1 VVFIWFNKLRLG
13 VCLKLLS
20 AFVLVALF
28 TGLLGWY
35 AVATMEKLNGGQ
47 RTTYHDV
54 FGGTHLLATWL
65 DRAWDTRRATF
76 AYALAQKPEER
87 LTLRQQMVAGDRE
100 LEQIAAEIDAV
111 DSDRAEVDALERV
124 VASWHNYAQ
133 WRDAALADADAAND
147 PTLVVAEYQTEGA
160 RLDSDIDAAID
171 AFLESKGEAGGR
183 LEQAAQIT
191 YENMRQLSI
200 ALSAGAVAVALA
212 VGLFISRNIAG
223 VARQVAEA
231 ADGLSRGELDQRI
244 EVASNDELGQMALSF
259 RSMIVYQQDMARVAN
274 AIAQGDLTQNVEP
287 KSGADLLGNAF
298 RRMSDNL
305 RQLVSELQCALEQS
319 RTLLIEK
326 DGYAATVRHQVL
338 RLSRLLQEN
347 ATLHDRLRQ
356 AAVRTA
362 TLNEQGLRRI
372 GADLHDGP
380 CQSLAFALL
389 RLDAAAVGK
398 DSSETIRAAVR
409 DALSEIRSIAAGL
422 RLPELA
428 DLSLTAVVQRAI
440 RDHERRSETSVQ
452 MEIGDLS
459 TDAAVSV
466 KVALFRALQEALSNA
481 TRHGRGEEVTVRA
494 WLDEDWLWLSV
505 ADRGPGFVA
514 AAVESKGQLG
524 LASIRERAEL
534 LGGQFQVS
542 SAPGCGT
549 VVQLCWPL
557 SPASCPQTDEG
568 EVDPEICF
576 SCGKCGEAHHVRGMD
591 EMKAGSFG

>member
-1 VVFIWFNKLRLG
+1 MVFTCFNQWRMG

-20 AFVLVALF
+20 GFVLVALF

-65 DRAWDTRRATF
+65 DRAWDTRRATL
-76 AYALAQKPEER
+76 AYALAQRPDER
-87 LTLRQQMVAGDRE
+87 LTLRQQMAAADRE
-100 LEQIAAEIDAV
+100 LEQLAQDIDAA
-111 DSDRAEVDALERV
+111 DSDRAEVDALARV
-124 VASWHNYAQ
+124 VDSWQKYAQ
-133 WRDAALADADAAND
+133 WRDATLAAADAAND
-147 PTLVVAEYQTEGA
+147 PTLLETEYQAEGA
-160 RLDSDIDAAID
+160 RLDSDIDTAVA
-171 AFLESKGEAGGR
+171 AFLDSKREAGGR
-183 LEQAAQIT
+183 LEQAAQTT
-191 YENMRQLSI
+191 YEHMRQLSI
-200 ALSAGAVAVALA
+200 ALSAGAVAVALV
-212 VGLFISRNIAG
+212 VGLFMSRNIAG
-223 VARQVAEA
+223 VARQVAVA
-231 ADGLSRGELDQRI
+231 AEGLSRGELDQRI
-244 EVASNDELGQMALSF
+244 EVRSNDELGRMAVSF
-259 RSMIVYQQDMARVAN
+259 RSMIAYQQDMARVAN

-287 KSGADLLGNAF
+287 KSEADLLGNAF

-305 RQLVSELQCALEQS
+305 RQLVSELQCALEQT
-319 RTLLIEK
+319 RTLLVEK
-326 DGYAATVRHQVL
+326 DGYAATVRNQVL
-338 RLSRLLQEN
+338 RLSRLLTEN
-347 ATLHDRLRQ
+347 ATLHDRLRR

-398 DSSETIRAAVR
+398 DTSEAVR
-409 DALSEIRSIAAGL
+409 TAVTDALSELRSIAAGL

-428 DLSLTAVVQRAI
+428 SLPLTAVVERAI
-440 RDHERRSETSVQ
+440 RDHERRSQTPVLVQ
-452 MEIGDLS
+452 IRDLPI
-459 TDAAVSV
+459 DAAVSI

-494 WLDEDWLWLSV
+494 WLAEDWLWLSV

-514 AAVESKGQLG
+514 TAGESKGQLG
-524 LASIRERAEL
+524 LASMRERAEL

-542 SAPGCGT
+542 SAPGSGT

-568 EVDPEICF
+568 DVDPEICF
-576 SCGKCGEAHHVRGMD
+576 NCGKCGDSDRVPRVSAV
-591 EMKAGSFG
+591 